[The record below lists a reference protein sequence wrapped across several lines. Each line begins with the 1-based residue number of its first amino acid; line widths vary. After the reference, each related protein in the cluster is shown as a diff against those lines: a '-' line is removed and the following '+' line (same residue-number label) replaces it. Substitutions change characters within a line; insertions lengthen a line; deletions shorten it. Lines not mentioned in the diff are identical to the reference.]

1 LVFVTSSVCTL
12 PSFAGLVKPA
22 FQSPFE
28 GVSPPIDVAAS
39 WFARS
44 EDIVLYVWADR
55 ADGVVTSYFGVTRLC
70 RRIIRRCGQ
79 GEMNNRMD
87 RDAIES
93 GEM

>member
-1 LVFVTSSVCTL
+1 MFVTSSVCTL
-12 PSFAGLVKPA
+12 PSLAGLVKPA

-39 WFARS
+39 WFASS
-44 EDIVLYVWADR
+44 EDIVLYVWTYWAGR
-55 ADGVVTSYFGVTRLC
+55 VVTNYFGVTRLC
-70 RRIIRRCGQ
+70 SRMFRRCGQ
-79 GEMNNRMD
+79 AEVNNRVD